1 METFKRLGTMRI
13 PNWLKQ
19 YARKLPETTNFP
31 SDFDGEV
38 ETRFVCSDG
47 AAYRAPRKVEF
58 VYSKSCP
65 KHTDYEA
72 ISHLLILQS
81 DNHRLII
88 DFDYMEE
95 LKVNTG
101 EIIALNI
108 DEPHELVYRGSRGIP
123 FVALAY
129 DVCWDSIYKHNHKP
143 LKSVE
148 SVPFFNA
155 LIHNMEGLY
164 RG

>member
-1 METFKRLGTMRI
+1 MNTFKRLGTMRI

-19 YARKLPETTNFP
+19 YADRKLVFGV
-31 SDFDGEV
+31 DGDV
-38 ETRFVCSDG
+38 QTSVVSTVGGYDQF
-47 AAYRAPRKVEF
+47 RKVEF
-58 VYSKSCP
+58 VSCDYAP

-81 DNHRLII
+81 DNHRLIV

-101 EIIALNI
+101 EIIRL
-108 DEPHELVYRGSRGIP
+108 DVDKPHELVYRGSRGVP
-123 FVALAY
+123 FIALAY
-129 DVCWDSIYKHNHKP
+129 DVTPDTVHKP
-143 LKSVE
+143 LKPIE